1 MAPERGVALI
11 TVLFI
16 LALMATAAAYSVE
29 GEYLALRRT
38 QNLLE
43 SEQAFQM
50 AIGSER
56 WVMRILARDRRDG
69 KTDHLNESWAR
80 LGPAVQLDEGSMA
93 STVVDQQGLFNI
105 NNLAGGK
112 DKLWYPV
119 FRRLLAFLELDGGI
133 ADAVVDWLDKD
144 QAVTGSRGAED
155 THYLLKDP
163 PYRNAG
169 RPIVELGELL
179 WVEGIDRATLA
190 VLVPYLTAIPG
201 TGIKVNVNTSPAVLL
216 RMLTPTVL
224 GESAAQAL
232 IDGRG
237 EQGYGDVESFLA
249 MAELA
254 GLGDAL
260 EPLVTVRSDHF
271 LIHSRSQYGRV
282 RYLLETLVQRDDR
295 RVSVLARRRTLQ

>member
-1 MAPERGVALI
+1 M
-11 TVLFI
+11 LFR
-16 LALMATAAAYSVE
+16 S
-29 GEYLALRRT
+29 
-38 QNLLE
+38 
-43 SEQAFQM
+43 
-50 AIGSER
+50 
-56 WVMRILARDRRDG
+56 
-69 KTDHLNESWAR
+69 ESWAR